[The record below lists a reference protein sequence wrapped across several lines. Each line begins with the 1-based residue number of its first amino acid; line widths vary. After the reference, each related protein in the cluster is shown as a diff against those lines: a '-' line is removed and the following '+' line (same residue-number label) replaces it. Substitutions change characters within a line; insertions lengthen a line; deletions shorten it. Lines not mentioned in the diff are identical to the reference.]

1 MRTTRALLAA
11 ALLSALCASAFAQ
24 AMFWEKPYELVAGAR
39 IRHSSSGADGGV
51 LAVAWEE
58 IVPKTKNA
66 DEGTISLAVAASRDG
81 KTWTKPNRTF
91 FPPIPYKGMTAGL
104 EPRVYSLTVDAK
116 GRILIAVSRSER
128 TVAILQST
136 DAGQSFQTNAAL
148 EAEQIVVAPS
158 LFESAAGGF
167 ILLAAQASSEKGG
180 EPIALACSTSAD
192 GKSWTAFTPLVSSG
206 EPSAGLQ
213 LQPDHAVFQ
222 GKDYVVFQS
231 QDERLAY
238 HLYLKASADGGRTWE
253 RAKPITTGPQFGA
266 TIGSARYGAAE
277 FSNQRPRL
285 TPLAGGLGLVWER
298 NLLGDNR
305 PQIFFCEIDPTGTP
319 TGAIEQVTT
328 GSSSVFARIVLFRK
342 RLFVLYA
349 DSVAGGSRVTLAEKT
364 RTWETQVLDRR
375 GSSQFPH
382 AAVFGESLFFFWE
395 REEAGATALVN
406 LSPDTSVAAPML
418 VEADPSPAVPSNLEA
433 ARVSWNRVEDSSGV
447 REYRYTWSF
456 GVGAKKA
463 VKSAGSVLAMES
475 ARLSST
481 SPMDQDGTWTFSVA
495 AVDTA
500 ANVSA
505 PLEVV
510 FIRDTT
516 PPGPVSFAGLQ
527 PNAVIQPPTNDLTL
541 AWNKP
546 DPDVVSYRWEKQ
558 NVGASE
564 EEYRASLPELRPPP
578 ASQAVPLPEKKFQN
592 LENGFWAFTVQ
603 AVDAAGNVGLPT
615 TVFARLGNFV
625 PLAVVWS
632 VLESTDELGN
642 VSLTLRGKGFL
653 TAGRVEKVFLDEDGR
668 APYDLTY
675 EPGPNGFA
683 ITADGK
689 ISGPRLTN
697 DTRPG
702 RYRVGILHPTR
713 GPEPWFLPGFQL
725 RFTSPGTVKIGDFE
739 LPLPTWIS
747 SRIPRLTVGIDA
759 LLVVLVVAFLV
770 VLAVLAGRR
779 VTVLAREGALVSE
792 EVLALVEGR
801 PSTAWEERKRRM
813 QELKRK
819 GAGLRLKFT
828 MLVVV
833 LVIIVVLIVA
843 VPLGY
848 QMTGNQQTA
857 LATGLN
863 KQSEILIGS
872 LTSAAMSQIK
882 LRDQGY
888 ASIADVPAGRLA
900 MSEAQYATITGP
912 SPDAAVNANPEL
924 SRDFVWASDEKIW
937 KERRDAGTF
946 RPATQLL
953 EDELAKKGVAL
964 AFQKEIDDR
973 LNAALDPLV
982 SKYRDIRAQAR
993 ALSGKTDPASIARYN
1008 EALNALGPLGSEID
1022 KQLEEQLAASKPFR
1036 SYPAFET
1043 RTPVDTYIFYHPI
1056 VYFNPDDSFFYHGMV
1071 RLAVGTRAIRDA
1083 IARAQLDLLK
1093 VAGGIA
1099 LLAVALGVLGAII
1112 LASIVVTPIR
1122 RLVKGVA
1129 TIRDTEDKEAL
1140 KSHTINVGTRDEIG
1154 LLADTV
1160 NDMTQGLVKA
1170 AVANKMLLLGKEVQ
1184 KMFLPLEKDER
1195 GMKISTAGEET
1206 PLIEVY
1212 GYYEGAKV
1220 VSGDYFDFKK
1230 LDDAHY
1236 AFIKCDVSGK
1246 GVSAALIMVEVATLF
1261 ISYFRD
1267 WQKRKESILG
1277 LADPKARQEAV
1288 SELERVDSLVY
1299 TVNDMLE
1306 ERGFKG
1312 MFAAF
1317 TVGVLNLE
1325 AGTATIC
1332 NAGDNLL
1339 HVYET
1344 EEKRMVL
1351 KKLPESPA
1359 AGVFPSML
1367 VEMKSGFRQV
1377 KERLDRGDA
1386 LFLFTDGFE
1395 EAKRSFRDA
1404 SFEVVACSAPE
1415 VKEGEP
1421 HLGTHTRGQTS
1432 EEFGTPRMD
1441 GIVNAVFSKGR
1452 YQLVR
1457 HHTPTANEELAFDF
1471 SRCEG
1476 TVREAVLALVAVEK
1490 VFRTIA
1496 DPRAGA
1502 EQKVVVDAKIDA
1514 FLKEHFVQYQQYFS
1528 HRVDGPP
1535 GAAVTFTN
1543 LKEDEQYDDLTILVI
1558 RRK

>member
-1 MRTTRALLAA
+1 VRATRALFA
-11 ALLSALCASAFAQ
+11 ALVICAAPSSSFGQ
-24 AMFWEKPYELVAGAR
+24 AMFWEKPYELATGTR
-39 IRHSSSGADGGV
+39 IRHSSSSADGGL

-58 IVPKTKNA
+58 IVPRTKGA
-66 DEGTISLAVAASRDG
+66 EEGTIVLSVATSRDG
-81 KTWTKPNRTF
+81 KTWTNPNKGF
-91 FPPIPYKGMTAGL
+91 FPPIPYKGLAAGL

-116 GRILIAVSRSER
+116 GRILVAVSRSER
-128 TVAILQST
+128 TVAILQSI
-136 DAGQSFQTNAAL
+136 DGGQSFQTNASL
-148 EAEQIVVAPS
+148 EASQFVVAPS
-158 LFESAAGGF
+158 LFESASGGF
-167 ILLAAQASSEKGG
+167 ILLAAQASSGQAG
-180 EPIALACSTSAD
+180 EPLAISCSMSPD
-192 GKSWTAFTPLVSSG
+192 GKTWTAFAPLVSGS
-206 EPSAGLQ
+206 EPGAGVQ

-222 GKDYVVFQS
+222 GRDYVVFQS

-238 HLYLKASADGGRTWE
+238 QLSLKASADGGRTWE
-253 RAKPITTGPQFGA
+253 QARPITTGPQFSA
-266 TIGSARYGAAE
+266 TIGSSRYGPGE

-285 TPLAGGLGLVWER
+285 TSLATGLGLVWER

-305 PQIFFCEIDPTGTP
+305 PQIYYCEIDTTGTP

-328 GSSSVFARIVLFRK
+328 GASSVFARIVPFRK

-382 AAVFGESLFFFWE
+382 AAVLGESLFFFWE
-395 REEAGATALVN
+395 REESGAMALVD
-406 LSPDTSVAAPML
+406 LSPDTSVGTPRLA
-418 VEADPSPAVPSNLEA
+418 EADPSPAVPSNLETA
-433 ARVSWNRVEDSSGV
+433 MVSWSRVDDSSGV

-456 GVGAKKA
+456 GVGAKEA
-463 VKSAGSVLAMES
+463 VKSSGSVLAVES
-475 ARLSST
+475 AKLSST
-481 SPMDQDGTWTFSVA
+481 SPMDQDGTWTFSVT

-500 ANVSA
+500 ANISA
-505 PLEVV
+505 PLKVV
-510 FIRDTT
+510 FIRDAT
-516 PPGPVSFAGLQ
+516 PPGPVSFAGLPQ
-527 PNAVIQPPTNDLTL
+527 QGVTALPTNDVTL

-564 EEYRASLPELRPPP
+564 AEYRVSPPALRLPP
-578 ASQAVPLPEKKFQN
+578 ASQMVSLPEKKFQN
-592 LENGFWAFTVQ
+592 LDNGLWAFTVQ
-603 AVDAAGNVGLPT
+603 AVDAAGNVGPPT
-615 TVFARLGNFV
+615 TAFALLGKYV
-625 PLAVVWS
+625 PLAVAWS
-632 VLESTDELGN
+632 VLADTDQLG
-642 VSLTLRGKGFL
+642 SMTLTIRGKGFL

-675 EPGPNGFA
+675 EPGPDGFT

-702 RYRVGILHPTR
+702 LYRVGILHPTR
-713 GPEPWFLPGFQL
+713 GAEPWFVPGVL
-725 RFTSPGTVKIGDFE
+725 IRFKSPGTVKIGDFE
-739 LPLPTWIS
+739 LPLPNWIAG
-747 SRIPRLTVGIDA
+747 RLPRFAVGVDA
-759 LLVVLVVAFLV
+759 LLVVSVVGF
-770 VLAVLAGRR
+770 LAVLAILAARR
-779 VTVLAREGALVSE
+779 VAAIAREGAAVTA

-801 PSTAWEERKRRM
+801 PSAGWEERKRKMR
-813 QELKRK
+813 ELRRK

-843 VPLGY
+843 VPLGL
-848 QMTGNQQTA
+848 QMTNNQRAA
-857 LATGLN
+857 LATGLS

-872 LTSAAMSQIK
+872 IASAAMNQIK
-882 LRDQGY
+882 LGDQGY
-888 ASIADVPAGRLA
+888 APIADVPGSRLA

-912 SPDAAVNANPEL
+912 SPDAAANANPDVA
-924 SRDFVWASDEKIW
+924 RDFVWASDEKSW
-937 KERRDAGTF
+937 KELRDSGRF
-946 RPATQLL
+946 SPAKQPAA
-953 EDELAKKGVAL
+953 DELAKEGVAL
-964 AFQKEIDDR
+964 AFQKEIDGR
-973 LNAALDPLV
+973 LVAALDPLV
-982 SKYRDIRAQAR
+982 SKYRDIRAQMR
-993 ALSGKTDPASIARYN
+993 ALSGKTDKASIARYN
-1008 EALNALGPLGSEID
+1008 ELLPTLGPLGTEID
-1022 KQLEEQLAASKPFR
+1022 KQLEEQLTALGPFR
-1036 SYPAFET
+1036 SYPVFDA
-1043 RTPVDTYIFYHPI
+1043 RTPVDTYIFYYPV
-1056 VYFNPDDSFFYHGMV
+1056 VYFTPDDSFFSHGLV
-1071 RLAVGTRAIRDA
+1071 RLAIGTKTIRDA
-1083 IARAQLDLLK
+1083 IARAQLAL
-1093 VAGGIA
+1093 VRTTGGIA

-1112 LASIVVTPIR
+1112 LASITVTPIR

-1129 TIRDTEDKEAL
+1129 TIRDTEDKEEL

-1154 LLADTV
+1154 LLAETV

-1170 AVANKMLLLGKEVQ
+1170 AMANKELLLGKDVQ
-1184 KMFLPLEKDER
+1184 KMFLPLEKDDQGR
-1195 GMKISTAGEET
+1195 KSSTAGEQT
-1206 PLIEVY
+1206 PLVEIY
-1212 GYYEGAKV
+1212 GYYEGAKG

-1230 LDDAHY
+1230 LDEAHY
-1236 AFIKCDVSGK
+1236 AFIKCDVAGK

-1267 WQKRKESILG
+1267 WQKRKENILS
-1277 LADPKARQEAV
+1277 LADQKARQKA
-1288 SELERVDSLVY
+1288 SGELERVDSLVY
-1299 TVNDMLE
+1299 TINDMLE

-1312 MFAAF
+1312 RFAAL
-1317 TVGVLNLE
+1317 TIGVINLE

-1344 EEKRMVL
+1344 EERRMVL

-1367 VEMKSGFRQV
+1367 VEMKSGFPQV
-1377 KERLDRGDA
+1377 RERLDRGDA

-1421 HLGTHTRGQTS
+1421 HLGTHSRGQTS
-1432 EEFGTPRMD
+1432 EEFGSPRMD
-1441 GIVNAVFSKGR
+1441 GVVNAVFGRGR

-1457 HHTPTANEELAFDF
+1457 HHIPVANEELTFDF

-1490 VFRTIA
+1490 VFRTIT

-1502 EQKVVVDAKIDA
+1502 EQKVVVDTKIDV
-1514 FLKEHFVQYQQYFS
+1514 FLKEHFVQYQSYFS

-1535 GAAVTFTN
+1535 GASVTFTN
-1543 LKEDEQYDDLTILVI
+1543 LREDEQYDDLTILVI